1 MKSVNTIS
9 SLVIF
14 AVSTTSSVF
23 AGGGDDSPSGSFLLL
38 KGGTAQ
44 LSKDRQTV
52 LGGQL
57 SFDKNTPAYSFE
69 WEGRRADG
77 NTFALEWMRYKHDY
91 TALSTQGEMTTD
103 LLMFNYKNYFNGL
116 GSFRPLLGA
125 GIGVGMNEMDGPI
138 VGDGSGFAYQVI
150 GGFEYRFTKHVGLYG
165 EVKVIGNKNEDDFN
179 TKIDSSAKVA
189 FLGISIL
196 LGQ

>member
-1 MKSVNTIS
+1 MKTVNIFA
-9 SLVIF
+9 SLFIL
-14 AVSTTSSVF
+14 AVSTTGSVF
-23 AGGGDDSPSGSFLLL
+23 AGDANTSPSGSFLLL

-44 LSKDRQTV
+44 LSNDRQTV
-52 LGGQL
+52 LGTQV

-69 WEGRRADG
+69 WEGRRSDG
-77 NTFALEWMRYKHDY
+77 NTFAIEWMRYKHDY
-91 TALSTQGEMTTD
+91 TARSTPGDMTTD
-103 LLMFNYKNYFNGL
+103 LLMFNYKKYFNGL

-125 GIGVGMNEMDGPI
+125 GIGVGVNEMDGPI
-138 VGDGSGFAYQVI
+138 VGDGSGFAYQVM

-179 TKIDSSAKVA
+179 TKIDSSAKAA